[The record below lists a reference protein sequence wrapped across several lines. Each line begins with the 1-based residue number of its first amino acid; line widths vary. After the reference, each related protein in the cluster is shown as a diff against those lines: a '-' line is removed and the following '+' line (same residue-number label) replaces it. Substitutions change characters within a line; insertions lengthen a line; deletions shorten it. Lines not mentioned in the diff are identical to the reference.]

1 MGFMAKVQKAS
12 KFVLLD
18 TVQYRK
24 NYFQNRNRIRH
35 NDTCKWVTVPL
46 KKFKSN
52 TLIKDIRIDNSQLW
66 SKKNLSLIENSYRK
80 APYFLEIKEKIW
92 EVYFRQYDYLAEL
105 NTALIKLLIELLGI
119 EVELYVA
126 SELDLPSAEG
136 GTEVNYNVC
145 KKLGADVYLSGS
157 FGRDY
162 LDEDKFINDGIK
174 VIYQDYRHP
183 EYEQFQGGFMD
194 SLSII
199 DVLFNCGPEKT
210 LSLIK

>member
-1 MGFMAKVQKAS
+1 MAKVQQAN

-35 NDTCKWVTVPL
+35 NDTYKWVTVPL

-52 TLIKDIRIDNSQLW
+52 TLIKDICIDNSQLW
-66 SKKNLSLIENSYRK
+66 SRKNLSLIENNYRES
-80 APYFLEIKEKIW
+80 PYFFELKEKIW
-92 EVYFRQYDYLAEL
+92 EVYSRQYDYVAEL
-105 NTALIKLLIELLGI
+105 NIALIKLFIEILEIKG
-119 EVELYVA
+119 ELYIS
-126 SELDLPSAEG
+126 SELNLPHAEG
-136 GTEVNYNVC
+136 GTEVNYNIC
-145 KKLGADVYLSGS
+145 KELGADVYLSGS

-162 LDEDKFINDGIK
+162 LDEDKFVNNGIK
-174 VIYQDYRHP
+174 VIYQNYKHP
-183 EYEQFQGGFMD
+183 EYKQFQGGFMD

-199 DVLFNCGPEKT
+199 DALFNCGPEKT